1 MQDLNLDTEANPD
14 LQSGIV
20 SACVFIHQSVERKSL
35 HFYDELRRYT
45 YVTPTSYLELL
56 NTFIRILGEKRIE
69 IETTRSRLASGLDKL
84 LTTAEEVVTM
94 QKELTDLQP
103 VRPWTTNSCCRQA
116 IAL

>member
-1 MQDLNLDTEANPD
+1 MDTEANPD